1 MAAKD
6 SLGDRMK
13 SYYEDRTRYY
23 LPNKSYVIMR
33 IDGKAFH
40 TFTKKMKRPF
50 DLDFIEDMNQTA
62 IELCKNIIGAKFAY
76 VQSDEISILISDLDD
91 IYSQSWFE
99 NNIQKM
105 TSVSASIA
113 TCAFN
118 ESMIKRVLKVCE
130 NIKQPDEYFIN
141 FNDFKMAQFDSRVFT
156 IPTLNEV
163 MNYFLW
169 RQQDCTRNSIAM
181 VAQSL
186 YSTKELHKVNTTE
199 MQEYIFRKGINWN
212 DYDPKLKRGRFIEKV
227 VTVNGQEAEIQTDE
241 FDSKVYVLKG
251 ENDCVGLTKEDKVR
265 SAWEIKE
272 CPIFS
277 KDWDFLKSR
286 IPVN

>member
-1 MAAKD
+1 MAKD

-13 SYYEDRTRYY
+13 SYYENRSRFC

-33 IDGKAFH
+33 VDGKAFH

-50 DLDFIEDMNQTA
+50 DFDFIDDMNQTA
-62 IELCKNIIGAKFAY
+62 IELCKNISGAKFAY

-113 TCAFN
+113 TASFNKSRLKRKMDILKSEPSPSNILSAFDAYKFA
-118 ESMIKRVLKVCE
+118 E
-130 NIKQPDEYFIN
+130 
-141 FNDFKMAQFDSRVFT
+141 FDSRVFT
-156 IPTLNEV
+156 IPTVAEV

-227 VTVNGQEAEIQTDE
+227 VTINGEAGNITEIDE
-241 FDSKVYVLKG
+241 VKYYKIIDKDISGVL
-251 ENDCVGLTKEDKVR
+251 NKEDKVR
-265 SAWEIKE
+265 SSWEVKE

-277 KDWDFLKSR
+277 KDWDFLRQR
-286 IPVN
+286 IPIN